1 MTSNTKIT
9 GFIPYFIALL
19 ITSLSATAFAKVKV
33 VTTIPD
39 LAWVAAEV
47 GGDYVE
53 SKALL
58 RGNENPHFVD
68 AVPEFTRLTADA
80 DVVCMAGLDLEVGY
94 MPAVLTR
101 SGNAKIQP
109 GGPGY
114 CEAGKFVQVLEKPTA
129 AVDRSMG
136 DVHPA
141 GNPHFFLSPKA
152 LADGAKEIAAALT
165 RVDPAHTSDYKKGLT
180 NFAAKMDALDKE
192 VVKLLNPLK
201 SAQDKAG
208 GKPLL
213 IEYHREFSYFLN
225 EYGLTSFGSIEEKPG
240 VPPSAGRLG
249 EIAAASKA
257 AGIRVALAAD
267 YYPKKTLERFSELSG
282 IKVVVVP
289 TMIQPSGSYKTYAEL
304 QKHIANSL
312 VSAATDRSGK
322 I

>member
-1 MTSNTKIT
+1 MISNSK
-9 GFIPYFIALL
+9 FSDFFSYFTALL
-19 ITSLSATAFAKVKV
+19 VTSLSATALAKVTV
-33 VTTIPD
+33 VSTIPD
-39 LAWVAAEV
+39 LAWVTTEV
-47 GGDYVE
+47 GGDLVE

-80 DVVCMAGLDLEVGY
+80 DVVCVVGLDLELGY

-101 SGNAKIQP
+101 SGNAKVQP
-109 GGPGY
+109 GGSGY
-114 CEAGKFVQVLEKPTA
+114 CEVGKSIQVLEKPTA

-152 LADGAKEIAAALT
+152 LSDGAKEIAAALT
-165 RVDPAHTSDYKKGLT
+165 RVDPAHSIDYKKGLT
-180 NFAAKMDALDKE
+180 AFAAKMDALDKE
-192 VVKLLNPLK
+192 VGHLLEPLK
-201 SAQDKAG
+201 SAQDKS

-213 IEYHREFSYFLN
+213 MEYHREFSYFLN

-249 EIAAASKA
+249 EIAAAAKA
-257 AGIRVALAAD
+257 ADIRVALAAD

-282 IKVVVVP
+282 IKVVIVP

-312 VSAATDRSGK
+312 VSVVTNRSVK